1 MPCNK
6 AISKQEVERL
16 VSELSRFKM
25 FNVVMDNGVEF
36 GATEI
41 VDHME
46 NFLEFRR
53 QFATSV
59 FSDDALIS
67 IEKVADDKYRCITI
81 PATYVIS
88 CFGKR
93 DQVTDRK
100 HRRWNEVAD
109 LMDLS
114 YINPE
119 MKLYIRELDLIVL
132 PVDPAMLGNLTI
144 TEQAQIKRII
154 NTYLDGKGRSM
165 QMCRTVCFQVRLSDE
180 RNRIYAGIYDLE
192 RGRSITSKQIFE
204 EYMSEDVSDDILV
217 KCREFLSYAKTL
229 EKI

>member
-1 MPCNK
+1 MPCKN
-6 AISKQEVERL
+6 IVSKQEVERL
-16 VSELSRFKM
+16 IVELSRFKM
-25 FNVVMDNGVEF
+25 FKVTTNKGVEF

-41 VDHME
+41 VGHME

-59 FSDDALIS
+59 FSDDDLTS
-67 IEKVADDKYRCITI
+67 IENIADDKYKCTTI
-81 PATYVIS
+81 SATYVIS
-88 CFGKR
+88 CFGRR
-93 DQVTDRK
+93 DQVVDCK

-119 MKLYIRELDLIVL
+119 MKLYIRELDLMVL

-154 NTYLDGKGRSM
+154 NTYLDGKGSSM
-165 QMCRTVCFQVRLSDE
+165 QMCRTVCFQVHLNDE

-192 RGRSITSKQIFE
+192 RGHSITCKQIFE
-204 EYMSEDVSDDILV
+204 EYMSEVVSADFLA
-217 KCREFLSYAKTL
+217 KCREFLAYAKTL
-229 EKI
+229 KET